1 MPHFNLLKK
10 VYKPELL
17 KNKMG
22 ITLIKIK
29 IMPDS
34 PDANLHEIKER
45 AKEIIEKNKA
55 RRIVFEEQ
63 PIAFGLKAI
72 IAGFEQDEAD
82 GELEPIETN
91 LKKIHRVSSVEVVDM
106 RRAFG

>member
-1 MPHFNLLKK
+1 
-10 VYKPELL
+10 
-17 KNKMG
+17 MG

-29 IMPDS
+29 IMPNS
-34 PDANLHEIKER
+34 PDVNLNEIKDE
-45 AKEIIEKNKA
+45 AKKVIEKNKA

-72 IAGFEQDEAD
+72 IASFEQDESD
-82 GELEPIETN
+82 GELEPIENSLRN
-91 LKKIHRVSSVEVVDM
+91 LRDVSSVEVVDM

>member
-1 MPHFNLLKK
+1 
-10 VYKPELL
+10 
-17 KNKMG
+17 MG

-29 IMPDS
+29 IMPNS
-34 PDANLHEIKER
+34 PNVNLNEIKDE
-45 AKEIIEKNKA
+45 AKKVIEKNKA

-72 IAGFEQDEAD
+72 IASFEQDESD
-82 GELEPIETN
+82 GELEPIENSLRN
-91 LKKIHRVSSVEVVDM
+91 LRDVSSVEVVDM